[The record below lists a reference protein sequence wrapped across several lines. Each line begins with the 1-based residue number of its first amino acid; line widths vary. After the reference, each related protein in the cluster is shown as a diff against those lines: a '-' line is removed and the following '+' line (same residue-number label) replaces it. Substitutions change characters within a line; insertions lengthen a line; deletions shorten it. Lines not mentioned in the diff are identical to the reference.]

1 MKNNFKIVDQQP
13 YFTHFEQIDFYNTP
27 SFAGG
32 EFNTNEIFDNFYVWF
47 EALCHSRGRYTEE
60 ELSYTR
66 VIPKHKGKIDVGEKN
81 KDKVFN
87 LNEDLTKFYKEIDN
101 EMESFKIENVQEGQ
115 KSNFDNNSRLSRMSL
130 NLYTLHGIAHLVHV
144 AWPIAQ
150 HIIWNIECSIIHGI
164 DIDIKWKSE
173 HGKHWLEK
181 VLNKGILIL
190 LLLRYQILFMF

>member
-1 MKNNFKIVDQQP
+1 
-13 YFTHFEQIDFYNTP
+13 
-27 SFAGG
+27 
-32 EFNTNEIFDNFYVWF
+32 
-47 EALCHSRGRYTEE
+47 
-60 ELSYTR
+60 
-66 VIPKHKGKIDVGEKN
+66 
-81 KDKVFN
+81 
-87 LNEDLTKFYKEIDN
+87 
-101 EMESFKIENVQEGQ
+101 MESFKIENVQEGQ

-181 VLNKGILIL
+181 VLNKVRDTNMFPSKTSQNLTTILVFENDIGNESASSPIELHLQSSHLQLTKNSRKMKKWRSQKKNRVFTQTFGFGFILI
-190 LLLRYQILFMF
+190 